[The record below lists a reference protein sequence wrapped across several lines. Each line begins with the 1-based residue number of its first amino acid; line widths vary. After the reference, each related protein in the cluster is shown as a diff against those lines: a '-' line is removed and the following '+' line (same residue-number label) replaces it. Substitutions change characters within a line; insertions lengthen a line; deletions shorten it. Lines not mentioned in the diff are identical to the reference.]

1 MSHKN
6 LNVEV
11 CLYDFLVD
19 TLSLLKY
26 LPEGKKGREC
36 EKTNK
41 AKVKKTFVSKLNLF
55 QCDLS
60 QLKKEKKSK
69 VLPKNKGD
77 KIIN

>member
-6 LNVEV
+6 LNVEI

-26 LPEGKKGREC
+26 LPEGKKGRES

-41 AKVKKTFVSKLNLF
+41 AKVQKTFVSKLNLF

-60 QLKKEKKSK
+60 QLKKGEKKQSVAQK
-69 VLPKNKGD
+69 
-77 KIIN
+77 